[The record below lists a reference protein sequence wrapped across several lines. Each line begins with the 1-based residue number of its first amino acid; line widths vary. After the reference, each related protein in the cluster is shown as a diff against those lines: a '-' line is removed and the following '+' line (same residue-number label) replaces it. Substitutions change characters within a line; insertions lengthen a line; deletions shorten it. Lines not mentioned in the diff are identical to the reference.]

1 MRFRKDI
8 ANHPPYDK
16 CKAVFRA
23 QYGAIRPYIDI
34 PVFKP
39 RTARS
44 DGSQGHNAPSG
55 GRRRANH
62 MSHPSD
68 IEDWSIAE
76 LLERRPE
83 CALAFHGQQD
93 VLVARLPARGHR
105 RLVEVLRAMRFGTPP
120 IRRQH
125 SDASYPVLLRQ
136 AGYHTGLIGK
146 FGVGVEPGDEVIVPS
161 GEDRVLAGD
170 SVVLIGSAE
179 SLGPTRKLFLDKK

>member
-1 MRFRKDI
+1 MPPSTLRFRKDI

-23 QYGAIRPYIDI
+23 QYGAICPYIDI

-83 CALAFHGQQD
+83 LVGFILRKKLDCVGCSFGAFCRLSD
-93 VLVARLPARGHR
+93 VSAAYGIDHEQLVD
-105 RLVEVLRAMRFGTPP
+105 EFSQAMQRTN
-120 IRRQH
+120 
-125 SDASYPVLLRQ
+125 LN
-136 AGYHTGLIGK
+136 GLNSHWK
-146 FGVGVEPGDEVIVPS
+146 
-161 GEDRVLAGD
+161 GE
-170 SVVLIGSAE
+170 
-179 SLGPTRKLFLDKK
+179 